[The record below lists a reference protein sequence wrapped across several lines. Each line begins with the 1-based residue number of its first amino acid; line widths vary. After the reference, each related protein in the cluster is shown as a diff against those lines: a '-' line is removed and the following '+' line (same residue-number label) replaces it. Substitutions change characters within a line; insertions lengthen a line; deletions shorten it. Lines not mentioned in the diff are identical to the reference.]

1 MHRIS
6 SFINLYAETLQEALT
21 DINTY
26 FDKQL
31 ESETIHNFVIALI
44 ITTPLIGSLIFIGM
58 VMLSA

>member
-1 MHRIS
+1 MERFT
-6 SFINLYAETLQEALT
+6 SFINLYAETLHEAFS

-26 FDKQL
+26 VDEQL
-31 ESETIHNFVIALI
+31 ESEFIHNLVIALI